1 MDRLKALSVFK
12 TIVDKGGFARAAQAL
27 GMSCAQV
34 TRSVQDLEALLGVQL
49 LQRTTRRVSLT
60 GIGQDV
66 LSRASSLLESYE
78 ELASLSRTSAR
89 EPTGLVRVVAPTWYG
104 HHFLAPVVAQ
114 FRSRFPEVSIDLR
127 LSNEA
132 PDLVA
137 DEADL
142 ALCRQEDLRPS
153 FVARRL
159 AEAEVGL
166 FASPGYL
173 ARKGMPGRPADL
185 LEHDCLSC
193 TELQSGTSW
202 CFSDVDGERYELSGK
217 GSLCVNQAEMLMNLA
232 AHGAGVAMLPTFM
245 ADKAVAQGRLV
256 RLLPNWQSAPLTLH
270 LVYGSRRNQ
279 AMAVRM
285 LIEHLVESLYAK
297 PEPKQGLHPVSTRQ
311 NADDD
316 GPPSLNNP
324 SALPAFGR
332 AGPSNHF
339 RPARRALA
347 A

>member
-27 GMSCAQV
+27 DMSSAQV

-66 LSRASSLLESYE
+66 LDRASGLLESYE
-78 ELASLSRTSAR
+78 ELASLSRSSAT

-104 HHFLAPVVAQ
+104 HHFLAPAMAQ
-114 FRSRFPEVSIDLR
+114 FRARFPKVSIDLR

-173 ARKGMPGRPADL
+173 ARKGMPRHPGEL

-193 TELQSGTSW
+193 TELQNGTSW
-202 CFSDVDGERYELSGK
+202 GFSDADGERYELSVK
-217 GSLCVNQAEMLMNLA
+217 GSLCVNQAEMLVNLA
-232 AHGAGVAMLPTFM
+232 AHGAGVVMLPTFM
-245 ADKAVAQGRLV
+245 ADKAVEQGQLV
-256 RLLPNWQSAPLTLH
+256 RLLPDWQSAPLTLH

-279 AMAVRM
+279 AMAVRK
-285 LIEHLVESLYAK
+285 LIEHLVESLH
-297 PEPKQGLHPVSTRQ
+297 LNSHHP
-311 NADDD
+311 
-316 GPPSLNNP
+316 
-324 SALPAFGR
+324 LPG
-332 AGPSNHF
+332 
-339 RPARRALA
+339 
-347 A
+347 